1 MKIESNPKKTETP
14 SVGLLDTTE
23 HNLGNRSDSCLDS
36 HAAIS
41 LNLISQNFRFINS
54 TSTKINMTKM
64 IIPDEDQKLF
74 NIMLGCDTLLD
85 QNLRVLC
92 IPLGIPS
99 QFPLPNE
106 VLKNCK
112 KGDTL
117 VISPSGNKGYD
128 TVLSPG
134 IHPEVF
140 CVGAVNKYGKIAP
153 FSGRMYDEH
162 GNCLKPEV
170 CALGVDVEV
179 ELEDGSKHV
188 VNGTSFACAQVAG
201 VAAALFEAN
210 PEANVNDVKMALIES
225 CTPAEGS
232 RFGNINPE
240 KALELIRTK
249 TPYKEQ
255 FEPIPEP
262 EWFDEQYIDY
272 RLISQC
278 KRARKNN
285 KDVEGLVVGEDTDAL
300 IKRLENEMGEF
311 LSEYHPFNNF
321 DMAHIIAKPE
331 FYDALFEQPDLEV
344 ASAVDINYF
353 DM

>member
-1 MKIESNPKKTETP
+1 M
-14 SVGLLDTTE
+14 VGLLDNFTTNSSLKPSHGVLSTSVLRKSYGILTSTSYRE
-23 HNLGNRSDSCLDS
+23 DILNTANFPDASKVLFNLVNGL
-36 HAAIS
+36 HALLNAPSKIICMSVGVKQS
-41 LNLISQNFRFINS
+41 LNFALRNILKKYSGDIQ
-54 TSTKINMTKM
+54 M
-64 IIPDEDQKLF
+64 I
-74 NIMLGCDTLLD
+74 T
-85 QNLRVLC
+85 
-92 IPLGIPS
+92 
-99 QFPLPNE
+99 
-106 VLKNCK
+106 
-112 KGDTL
+112 
-117 VISPSGNKGYD
+117 PSGNKGNG

-140 CVGAVNKYGKIAP
+140 CVGAADKNGKVAP
-153 FSGRMYDEH
+153 FSGRIYDED

-210 PEANVNDVKMALIES
+210 PEATINDVKMALIES

-240 KALELIRTK
+240 KALELIKTK
-249 TPYKEQ
+249 VPYEEQ
-255 FEPIPEP
+255 FQPIPEP
-262 EWFDEQYIDY
+262 EWLDEQYIDY

-278 KRARKNN
+278 KRARRNN

-300 IKRLENEMGEF
+300 IKRLEEEMGDY
-311 LSEYHPFNNF
+311 LSEYHPFKNF